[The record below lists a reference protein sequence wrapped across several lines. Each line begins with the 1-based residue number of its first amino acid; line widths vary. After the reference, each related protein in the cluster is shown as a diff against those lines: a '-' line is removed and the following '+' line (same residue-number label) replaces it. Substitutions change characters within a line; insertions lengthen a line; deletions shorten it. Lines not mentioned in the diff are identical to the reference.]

1 MNAVINYDSL
11 ASMVSF
17 DSILLTNNAHNNFS
31 FGNLIDLTNFI
42 NDTVN
47 DVTEPIFQQSES
59 GFLYFSYTGGSNLWV
74 KIAVDS
80 ILNPEV
86 PGLGS
91 ANVIPPIYLYA
102 DDGGENFEIIPIKKN
117 HYWSMQKDPGL
128 SFSKVIWIPIE
139 NTNLNSSSTLDS
151 TTIANMIAN
160 YGSLGGCDFKFPEG
174 LDVITA
180 VNSNIGPNN
189 NYTVPTNKRLYISSS
204 SSPSIAINGLEV
216 GLQGVT
222 FLMCNSEDI
231 ISHPG
236 TSNDVFH
243 GFLVNANTSITAITS
258 NIGPNNTYT
267 VPSNKN
273 LFISSAASSI
283 YINDI
288 AVALSG
294 NYIVCNSGDI
304 ISHPTSNYVIHGYL
318 ADEDYFANCGG
329 GNSSSTLSTIDS
341 SMVAEMIASSGNS
354 CDLKFPEGIG
364 TPISKTLQASM
375 TYTVPENKTL
385 YITNEYFSQSGIRIN
400 GEFFNFNDINNPII
414 VNAGDVIGT
423 YGNSNSYLVQ
433 FNGFLVDT
441 NYFDNCNSLSSNSG
455 SINSNM
461 QMTVSTLGDTLTIG
475 DQYVII
481 PGISYENFDPEF
493 GSVTDIEGNT
503 YQTFNYGIA
512 GEWMIEDLIVSKFSN
527 GDEIPQAIFNYNGG
541 PLPNNMLAPSY
552 YPEKLYNGFSILDN
566 RNICPTGWH
575 VPSLE
580 EWELLLSIFGNY
592 NEVENIWENAGTALK
607 SDQEWSII
615 EYLANSSY
623 FSVTPNGYI
632 EWLTGGIHNLET
644 MTRYWTSTFY
654 SGGTTSD
661 FSNNWIVFQNDY
673 SYVSIGQYDAV
684 GLANCRCIKD

>member
-1 MNAVINYDSL
+1 MVDATDYLSIIN
-11 ASMVSF
+11 
-17 DSILLTNNAHNNFS
+17 
-31 FGNLIDLTNFI
+31 
-42 NDTVN
+42 
-47 DVTEPIFQQSES
+47 ES
-59 GFLYFSYTGGSNLWV
+59 
-74 KIAVDS
+74 
-80 ILNPEV
+80 
-86 PGLGS
+86 
-91 ANVIPPIYLYA
+91 
-102 DDGGENFEIIPIKKN
+102 
-117 HYWSMQKDPGL
+117 
-128 SFSKVIWIPIE
+128 
-139 NTNLNSSSTLDS
+139 
-151 TTIANMIAN
+151 
-160 YGSLGGCDFKFPEG
+160 
-174 LDVITA
+174 
-180 VNSNIGPNN
+180 
-189 NYTVPTNKRLYISSS
+189 
-204 SSPSIAINGLEV
+204 
-216 GLQGVT
+216 LQG
-222 FLMCNSEDI
+222 
-231 ISHPG
+231 G
-236 TSNDVFH
+236 
-243 GFLVNANTSITAITS
+243 
-258 NIGPNNTYT
+258 
-267 VPSNKN
+267 
-273 LFISSAASSI
+273 
-283 YINDI
+283 
-288 AVALSG
+288 
-294 NYIVCNSGDI
+294 
-304 ISHPTSNYVIHGYL
+304 
-318 ADEDYFANCGG
+318 
-329 GNSSSTLSTIDS
+329 
-341 SMVAEMIASSGNS
+341 
-354 CDLKFPEGIG
+354 
-364 TPISKTLQASM
+364 M